1 MILGV
6 VVRKVGSSL
15 GCTCWDIFVNV
26 VVYLKWLLTVGI
38 CCGGVLLR
46 LLGVVVDLL
55 GLWTVGSWFEVVV
68 LRLLGVVVDLL
79 GLSTV
84 GGWFEVMVLWFGTT
98 GRSPL
103 VVVLVFGTTGRSP
116 LAVVGV
122 FVTVFLVEWFCVG
135 TFHWWWF
142 VVG

>member
-1 MILGV
+1 M
-6 VVRKVGSSL
+6 GSSL

-55 GLWTVGSWFEVVV
+55 GL
-68 LRLLGVVVDLL
+68 L
-79 GLSTV
+79 TV

-103 VVVLVFGTTGRSP
+103 VVVLF
-116 LAVVGV
+116 VGV
-122 FVTVFLVEWFCVG
+122 FVTVFFGGVVLCWDISLVVVCCGLIVG
-135 TFHWWWF
+135 
-142 VVG
+142 